1 MIASS
6 LIHSRDTLH
15 TDLRKLSQNAPLAD
29 QISFEECRKRLE
41 ASIRSF
47 HAKFDSMIE
56 GWGPTN
62 EEDHGPD
69 NEAETNETA
78 PEDIFIL
85 MPSCL
90 QHTDIQRLGLVSIAK
105 QEMELRK
112 GQANDALEGLRLAFG
127 HKALLYRSQV
137 RDPWPDA

>member
-1 MIASS
+1 M
-6 LIHSRDTLH
+6 
-15 TDLRKLSQNAPLAD
+15 RKLSQNAPLTD
-29 QISFEECRKRLE
+29 QISSEERQKRLE

-69 NEAETNETA
+69 NEAETNEAA
-78 PEDIFIL
+78 PEDIHIL
-85 MPSCL
+85 MPSRL
-90 QHTDIQRLGLVSIAK
+90 QHTDLQRLGLVSIAK

-112 GQANDALEGLRLAFG
+112 GQANDALEGLKLALV
-127 HKALLYRSQV
+127 HKALLY
-137 RDPWPDA
+137 